1 MSECDT
7 SNNIIEGKKTKQI
20 FLYSLQLLYYMH
32 ANIRKVI
39 VSLHISSVLCIVA
52 IISLFTFLSN
62 IVKNYITISVILLI
76 LAILQEILIIYL
88 KKENK
93 WSWII
98 TFLLSWFWI
107 GWVVIGNFYLISP
120 IVIMG
125 MYNMWKLGDKEVR
138 KEYGTLNFIEKLYG
152 AK

>member
-1 MSECDT
+1 MHR
-7 SNNIIEGKKTKQI
+7 NIK
-20 FLYSLQLLYYMH
+20 
-32 ANIRKVI
+32 KVI
-39 VSLHISSVLCIVA
+39 VSLHISSLLCIVA
-52 IISLFTFLSN
+52 IISLFTLLSN
-62 IVKNYITISVILLI
+62 LVKNYIAISVILLI

-88 KKENK
+88 KKGNK

-120 IVIMG
+120 IGILG
-125 MYNMWKLGDKEVR
+125 MYNMWKLGNKEVR
-138 KEYGTLNFIEKLYG
+138 KEYGTSNFIEKLYG